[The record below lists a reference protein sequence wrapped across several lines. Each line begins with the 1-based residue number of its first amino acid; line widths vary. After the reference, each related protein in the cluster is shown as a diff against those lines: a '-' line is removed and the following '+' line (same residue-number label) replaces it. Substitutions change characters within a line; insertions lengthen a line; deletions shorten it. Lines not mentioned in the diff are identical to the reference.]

1 MDLGNKIVQLRKE
14 KNLSREDLGKLVGTS
29 AAIIGRYERNDIT
42 PSVEVAAKI
51 AEALDVSLDYLA
63 GNSTVILKD
72 KKMIYRLELLDKIGP
87 EDRNIILR
95 VVDSFLK
102 EAQLNSTNF
111 KLAHK

>member
-1 MDLGNKIVQLRKE
+1 
-14 KNLSREDLGKLVGTS
+14 
-29 AAIIGRYERNDIT
+29 
-42 PSVEVAAKI
+42 
-51 AEALDVSLDYLA
+51 
-63 GNSTVILKD
+63 
-72 KKMIYRLELLDKIGP
+72 MIYRLELLDKIGQ